1 MQDDERTS
9 WFDEIQILRTKLIAR
24 DAGAQDV
31 ADLAS
36 KIVARAR
43 ETIGDT
49 KWMEHAVHGIGV
61 GLNWNDGA
69 AKNDERTLVGFQ
81 LALSSAALAMASLDT
96 VGPAYRSPSADIDG
110 MIKKLRPLGL
120 TDARPGMF

>member
-1 MQDDERTS
+1 MRDEERS
-9 WFDEIQILRTKLIAR
+9 YWFDEIQILRTKLIAR
-24 DAGAQDV
+24 AAGSQDV

-36 KIVARAR
+36 KIIARAR

-49 KWMEHAVHGIGV
+49 KWMEHAIHGIGV

-69 AKNDERTLVGFQ
+69 ARNDERTLVGFQ

-96 VGPAYRSPSADIDG
+96 VGPAYRSPSADIDEV
-110 MIKKLRPLGL
+110 INKLRPLGV
-120 TDARPGMF
+120 TDARPR